1 MRRFTVI
8 VIFLTLFYS
17 CKHAGKNE
25 QPLFSLL
32 PSKVSGVTFTNTL
45 TENSDNNIIQ
55 YLYFNNG
62 AGVAAGDINN
72 DGLVDLYFTANQ
84 EPNRLYLNKG
94 NFTFEDITE
103 KAGVAGT
110 GDWKTGV
117 TMADINGDG
126 LTDIYV
132 SQVGKYK
139 KLNGKN
145 QLFINNGD
153 LTFTEKA
160 HEYGLDFR
168 GFSTQAAFF
177 DYDLDG
183 DLDMYLLNHS
193 VHSSKSYGDYTLR
206 YDFDSLAGDRLFRN
220 DIVNGK
226 RIFTDVTK
234 ESGIYSSQIGYG
246 LSVSICDIN
255 DDGFPD
261 IFVSNDF
268 HENDYLYI
276 NNGHGSFT
284 EKLTEMFGHTSRSS
298 MGNDISD
305 FNNDGMPDL
314 MVLDMLPGNQ
324 KLRMSS
330 AGEDDYDLYE
340 VKLDF
345 GYYYQYVRNTLQL
358 NQGDGLF
365 SEIGRLSGVYRTDWS
380 WSPLFVDA
388 DNDGW
393 KDLFITNGIFRRAND
408 LDYLKYLSGEDR
420 LLTGNDS
427 RSVPDSELYLH
438 MPLQPNVSYLFRN
451 NGKLLFTDVTGK
463 WGISKPSFSNG
474 ATYADLDNDGFE
486 DLIVNNINDQA
497 FIYRNNG
504 KSITGNHYLKISFS
518 GAKSNKNG
526 TGARVTV
533 INNGRTQMAEQFRNR
548 GFMSSVSDKIIFGL
562 GPDKKVDTLIVR
574 WPGNAEQIIT
584 NIPADTSIVLSSEE
598 ATVTGTRSTLK
609 RGYHIYFERD
619 SLPGLNFTHKEDS
632 YTDFRKEKLAPES
645 LSGEGPAIAKADV
658 NNDGLEDIFIGGSKG
673 NFPFIFLQNR
683 DGSFKRTGFNF
694 MKQPLPADITDASF
708 FDADGDKDM
717 DLYLVSGG
725 NELLTGSSALS
736 DMLLINDGNGNY
748 SLAPESSLPRLSH
761 NGSCVRPCDYNG
773 DGDMDLFIGSRS
785 VPGSYGWPADQ
796 YILENNGHGIFKNV
810 TQTVAPFLKA
820 SGMVTDAAWADI
832 DKDGDKDL
840 VIAGEWMKI
849 MILRNDNGVF
859 TDLTEKAGMSE
870 SSGLW
875 TSLIAHDIDND
886 GDVDLIAGNTGLN
899 SILKAS
905 PSEPVEMYLSD
916 FDNNGT
922 LDQVLCCYQDG
933 ISYPVASLDEISA
946 QVTGISGKF
955 RSYADFGGKTIK
967 DIFGNNA
974 VSRATVSKVQTME
987 SCIFINDGKGSFTKK
1002 KLPLEAQFS
1011 PVRGIISEDL
1021 NKDGLNDLIIAGN
1034 NYYIRPSYGRYD
1046 ASYGSLLLADN
1057 KNNYNALAPYISGLE
1072 IRGDARKILE
1082 ITAAGKSY
1090 LIAAVNNGK
1099 LQVFRMKK

>member
-1 MRRFTVI
+1 
-8 VIFLTLFYS
+8 
-17 CKHAGKNE
+17 
-25 QPLFSLL
+25 
-32 PSKVSGVTFTNTL
+32 
-45 TENSDNNIIQ
+45 
-55 YLYFNNG
+55 
-62 AGVAAGDINN
+62 
-72 DGLVDLYFTANQ
+72 
-84 EPNRLYLNKG
+84 
-94 NFTFEDITE
+94 
-103 KAGVAGT
+103 
-110 GDWKTGV
+110 
-117 TMADINGDG
+117 
-126 LTDIYV
+126 
-132 SQVGKYK
+132 
-139 KLNGKN
+139 
-145 QLFINNGD
+145 
-153 LTFTEKA
+153 
-160 HEYGLDFR
+160 
-168 GFSTQAAFF
+168 
-177 DYDLDG
+177 
-183 DLDMYLLNHS
+183 
-193 VHSSKSYGDYTLR
+193 
-206 YDFDSLAGDRLFRN
+206 
-220 DIVNGK
+220 
-226 RIFTDVTK
+226 
-234 ESGIYSSQIGYG
+234 
-246 LSVSICDIN
+246 
-255 DDGFPD
+255 
-261 IFVSNDF
+261 
-268 HENDYLYI
+268 
-276 NNGHGSFT
+276 
-284 EKLTEMFGHTSRSS
+284 
-298 MGNDISD
+298 
-305 FNNDGMPDL
+305 
-314 MVLDMLPGNQ
+314 
-324 KLRMSS
+324 
-330 AGEDDYDLYE
+330 
-340 VKLDF
+340 
-345 GYYYQYVRNTLQL
+345 
-358 NQGDGLF
+358 
-365 SEIGRLSGVYRTDWS
+365 
-380 WSPLFVDA
+380 
-388 DNDGW
+388 
-393 KDLFITNGIFRRAND
+393 
-408 LDYLKYLSGEDR
+408 
-420 LLTGNDS
+420 
-427 RSVPDSELYLH
+427 
-438 MPLQPNVSYLFRN
+438 
-451 NGKLLFTDVTGK
+451 
-463 WGISKPSFSNG
+463 
-474 ATYADLDNDGFE
+474 
-486 DLIVNNINDQA
+486 
-497 FIYRNNG
+497 
-504 KSITGNHYLKISFS
+504 
-518 GAKSNKNG
+518 
-526 TGARVTV
+526 
-533 INNGRTQMAEQFRNR
+533 
-548 GFMSSVSDKIIFGL
+548 
-562 GPDKKVDTLIVR
+562 
-574 WPGNAEQIIT
+574 
-584 NIPADTSIVLSSEE
+584 
-598 ATVTGTRSTLK
+598 
-609 RGYHIYFERD
+609 
-619 SLPGLNFTHKEDS
+619 
-632 YTDFRKEKLAPES
+632 
-645 LSGEGPAIAKADV
+645 
-658 NNDGLEDIFIGGSKG
+658 
-673 NFPFIFLQNR
+673 
-683 DGSFKRTGFNF
+683 
-694 MKQPLPADITDASF
+694 
-708 FDADGDKDM
+708 
-717 DLYLVSGG
+717 
-725 NELLTGSSALS
+725 
-736 DMLLINDGNGNY
+736 MLLINDGNGNY

-1002 KLPLEAQFS
+1002 ELPLEAQFS